1 MKNKIF
7 NLIVCGDSFNA
18 PGNLEF
24 SGTHWSELVATELN
38 LELINLAMPGCSN
51 RAVCYQ
57 MIDCLRRPGSIVIA
71 APAASPLRIEITS
84 TPEEFGRDI
93 STFIYSKRD
102 EHPLEK
108 WGSLLI
114 PPHIRS
120 VPISMVDDKEIQNVF
135 LNKVSTS
142 IMRDIDQWCLLA
154 TLKILKNN
162 KVPFLFF
169 EKVWWEQL
177 SEHITLEDY
186 LGFVD
191 MEDLV
196 LLKDL
201 GDPIKV
207 YNHTEMTK
215 EEIDELDPGYH
226 THPDEQKKIAT
237 YIINRLRTQFSQF
250 NL

>member
-1 MKNKIF
+1 M
-7 NLIVCGDSFNA
+7 VCGDSFNI
-18 PGNLEF
+18 PGNIKYP
-24 SGTHWSELVATELN
+24 GTHWSELVAKELN

-51 RAVCYQ
+51 RAICYQ
-57 MIDCLRRPGSIVIA
+57 LIDRLRRPDSILIG

-108 WGSLLI
+108 WGSVNRT
-114 PPHIRS
+114 PHISS
-120 VPISMVDDKEIQNVF
+120 VPINALNDKEIQNVF

-142 IMRDIDQWCLLA
+142 IMRDIDKWCLLA
-154 TLKILKNN
+154 NLRILKNN

-169 EKVWWEQL
+169 EQLWWEKF
-177 SEHITLEDY
+177 SIYATLDDY

-191 MEDLV
+191 IEDLI
-196 LLKDL
+196 LHKDL
-201 GDPIKV
+201 GNDIKV
-207 YNHTEMTK
+207 YNHAEMTE

-237 YIINRLRTQFSQF
+237 YIINRLRTQFPQF

>member
-7 NLIVCGDSFNA
+7 NLMVCGDSFNA
-18 PGNLEF
+18 PGKLEF
-24 SGTHWSELVATELN
+24 SGTHWSELVAKELN
-38 LELINLAMPGCSN
+38 LELINLAIPGCSN

-57 MIDCLRRPGSIVIA
+57 MADSFRRPDSLVIA
-71 APAASPLRIEITS
+71 APAASPLRIEITP

-102 EHPLEK
+102 KHPLEK

-114 PPHIRS
+114 SPHISS
-120 VPISMVDDKEIQNVF
+120 VPIGMLDDKEIQNVF

-142 IMRDIDQWCLLA
+142 IMRDIDKWCLLA
-154 TLKILKNN
+154 NLKMLKNN

-169 EKVWWEQL
+169 EQVWWEN
-177 SEHITLEDY
+177 SSNHITLEDY
-186 LGFVD
+186 LGFID
-191 MEDLV
+191 IEDLI

-201 GDPIKV
+201 GPPINV
-207 YNHTEMTK
+207 YNHAEITK
-215 EEIDELDPGYH
+215 EEIDKLDPGYH

-237 YIINRLRTQFSQF
+237 YIINRLRTQFPQF

>member
-1 MKNKIF
+1 MKDKIY

-18 PGNLEF
+18 PGNIKF
-24 SGTHWSELVATELN
+24 PDTHWSELVAKELN
-38 LELINLAMPGCSN
+38 LELINLAMRGCSN

-57 MIDCLRRPGSIVIA
+57 LIDRLRRPDSILIG
-71 APAASPLRIEITS
+71 APAASSLRIEITS

-93 STFIYSKRD
+93 STFIYPKRD
-102 EHPLEK
+102 VHPLEK
-108 WGSLLI
+108 WGSILRT
-114 PPHIRS
+114 PHIRS
-120 VPISMVDDKEIQNVF
+120 LPISMLDDKEIQNVF

-142 IMRDIDQWCLLA
+142 IMRDIDKWCLLA
-154 TLKILKNN
+154 NLKILKNN

-169 EKVWWEQL
+169 EKPWWEQVPD
-177 SEHITLEDY
+177 HITLEDY

-191 MEDLV
+191 IEDLI
-196 LLKDL
+196 LIKDL
-201 GDPIKV
+201 GTPIKV
-207 YNHTEMTK
+207 YNHAEMTE

-237 YIINRLRTQFSQF
+237 YIINRLRTQFPQF